1 MIPFVVLFLMTGLS
15 MQPVQP
21 DSVSLEY
28 CYEKAHE
35 NYPTAKNIE
44 LQKRITD
51 LNVRIANTG
60 YYPDISLGGRVSYQS
75 EVTEFS
81 IPGSGVS
88 PSVSKDQYAASVD
101 VSQPIFNGGSVGIRK
116 KLERAKGRQE
126 INATRIE
133 LHHIRAQVD
142 QVYFGILLS
151 QQQSKNID
159 LLMESL
165 REQMSTVRS
174 RVNNGVLLA
183 SQLHILEAELLK
195 AQQDS
200 VDAYSN
206 TKAGYLVLSEIIGEE
221 VDVQATLSL
230 PATEVSYQN
239 MQPQRAEY
247 DLFESTRKTIE
258 QQKKLAEAKALPGI
272 SAFGTA
278 AYGRP
283 GLNFLND
290 DFHDYYIVGV
300 RLRWNIKD
308 AVNTG
313 RESEVLKIQ
322 QQKVAQNQQ
331 AFSRQLNATLD
342 RISERIASIRE
353 NMERDRQII
362 ELRKQIVKE
371 SASELKNGVITATEY
386 VTELNRASQAQLSL
400 FINRIQLAKAQT
412 EYKTALGITKEK
424 GWE

>member
-15 MQPVQP
+15 MQPAP
-21 DSVSLEY
+21 SDSITLEY
-28 CYEKAHE
+28 CYEKAYE
-35 NYPTAKNIE
+35 NYPSTKNIE
-44 LQKRITD
+44 LQRQITD

-60 YYPDISLGGRVSYQS
+60 YYPDIVVNGKASYQS

-81 IPGSGVS
+81 IPGISRA
-88 PSVSKDQYAASVD
+88 PSASKDQYEASLGVT
-101 VSQPIFNGGSVGIRK
+101 QPVFNGGAVAIRK
-116 KLERAKGRQE
+116 ELERVKGEQE
-126 INATRIE
+126 INASRIE

-142 QVYFGILLS
+142 RVYFGILLS
-151 QQQSKNID
+151 QQQSENID

-165 REQMSTVRS
+165 REQISTVRS

-195 AQQDS
+195 VQQDS

-221 VDVQATLSL
+221 VNVQTALSL

-258 QQKKLAEAKALPGI
+258 QQKKLAEANALPGI

-290 DFHDYYIVGV
+290 NFHDYYIVGM

-313 RESEVLKIQ
+313 RELEVLKIQ
-322 QQKVAQNQQ
+322 QQKVSQNQQ
-331 AFSRQLNATLD
+331 AFTRQLNATLD

-353 NMERDRQII
+353 NMDRDQQII
-362 ELRKQIVKE
+362 ELRKQVVGE
-371 SASELKNGVITATEY
+371 SASQLENGVITATEY

-412 EYKTALGITKEK
+412 EYKTALGITKEN
-424 GWE
+424 GWP